1 MAFSTFRNAALAIIA
16 GGVMGLSASTALGDE
31 VVLRDGTV
39 YTGIIVSQTRREVV
53 IDTEISGIRTRIR
66 VDRRE
71 VKSIVRGETP
81 SSTPAVDSDDR
92 PTIPTIGGRRDKQ
105 DEPPAPVVLKRD
117 GYDLIMEVP
126 MEGTFGQD
134 IYPLSV
140 KNTLEWGAEQGVTD
154 VVFRMNSP
162 GGEVWAA
169 EEIVEVMA
177 DYADQFT
184 YHALIEHAISAT
196 IWPSFFCDT
205 ITMAPGATF
214 GGAVVFRRDGTGSAE
229 VDKKMTSIMAAKL
242 AASAEANGHSPYL
255 VHAMMLSEAA
265 VYAVRRGGEWV
276 LTDEI
281 PAEGDY
287 ETIDGPDTVLTIT
300 TDDAAKYGI
309 VTSIDD
315 RSMDA
320 FTEVQGIIDW
330 DHVVD
335 EPTEIANKANDK
347 CKDLR
352 SKLLGTII
360 SFYREQDVWAARNS
374 IRGSGAALQNMRRQ
388 LGRYKSFLRKA
399 EELSMDAITS
409 SFEQVIEVDYWE
421 TEIEIRMQELRNTRR
436 P

>member
-1 MAFSTFRNAALAIIA
+1 MAFSTIRNTALAILA
-16 GGVMGLSASTALGDE
+16 GWVMGFSASTALGDE

-39 YTGIIVSQTRREVV
+39 YTGTIVSQTRREVV

-66 VDRRE
+66 LDRRE
-71 VKSIVRGETP
+71 VQSIVRGETP
-81 SSTPAVDSDDR
+81 SSTPEVEDR
-92 PTIPTIGGRRDKQ
+92 PTTIPTIGGGRDREEEQ
-105 DEPPAPVVLKRD
+105 AEPIVLKRE

-134 IYPLSV
+134 IYPLSI
-140 KNTLEWGAEQGVTD
+140 KNTLEWGAQRGVTD

-169 EEIVEVMA
+169 EEIVEIMA

-205 ITMAPGATF
+205 ITMTPGATF
-214 GGAVVFRRDGTGSAE
+214 GGAVVFRMNGTGSAE

-255 VHAMMLSEAA
+255 VYAMMLSEEA

-276 LTDEI
+276 LTNEI

-300 TDDAAKYGI
+300 AEDAAKYGI

-315 RSMDA
+315 RSMEA

-335 EPTEIANKANDK
+335 EPTEIAMEANEE

-352 SKLLGTII
+352 GKLLGTIL
-360 SFYREQDVWAARNS
+360 SFYREQNVWAARSS
-374 IRGSGAALQNMRRQ
+374 IRGSAAALQNMRRQ
-388 LGRYKSFLRKA
+388 LGRYKAHLRKA
-399 EELSMDAITS
+399 ESLSMDAITS

>member
-1 MAFSTFRNAALAIIA
+1 MVFSSIRNGALALLV
-16 GGVMGLSASTALGDE
+16 GGVMGFSASVATGDE
-31 VVLRDGTV
+31 IVLRDGTV
-39 YTGIIVSQTRREVV
+39 YTGTIVSQSRREVV

-66 VDRRE
+66 LDRRE
-71 VKSIVRGETP
+71 VRSIVRGETP
-81 SSTPAVDSDDR
+81 TTRPEVEDR
-92 PTIPTIGGRRDKQ
+92 PSSIPTIGGDRDEEK
-105 DEPPAPVVLKRD
+105 AKPVVLKRE

-140 KNTLEWGAEQGVTD
+140 QNTLDWASERGVTD

-169 EEIVEVMA
+169 EEIVEIMA
-177 DYADQFT
+177 DYADQFR

-242 AASAEANGHSPYL
+242 SASAEANGHSPYL
-255 VHAMMLSEAA
+255 VKAMMLSEEA

-276 LTDEI
+276 LTNEI
-281 PAEGDY
+281 PAEGNY
-287 ETIDGPDTVLTIT
+287 ETIDGPDTVLTLT
-300 TDDAAKYGI
+300 ADDASKYGI
-309 VTSIDD
+309 VTAIDD

-335 EPTEIANKANDK
+335 EPTELADKANAK

-360 SFYREQDVWAARNS
+360 SFYREQDVWAARSS

-388 LGRYKSFLRKA
+388 LGRYKSYLRKA